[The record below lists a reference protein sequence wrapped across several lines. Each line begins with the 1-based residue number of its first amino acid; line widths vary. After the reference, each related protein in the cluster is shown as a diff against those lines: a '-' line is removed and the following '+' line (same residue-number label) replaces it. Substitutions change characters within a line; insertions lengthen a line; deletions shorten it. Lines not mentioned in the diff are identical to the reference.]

1 MGESLGLD
9 SWEHLKLNIHNIN
22 SFLIQTNIDSTFK
35 LTKSKWI
42 LLCLIWLSGGFKVL
56 LYLMASEY
64 INFSL
69 SNKT

>member
-1 MGESLGLD
+1 MITIIRIRKKNDLSKMGESLGLD

-42 LLCLIWLSGGFKVL
+42 LLCLI
-56 LYLMASEY
+56 
-64 INFSL
+64 
-69 SNKT
+69 